1 MTHNQYWR
9 AYARQNAMY
18 ERYGA
23 YLFRVAIR
31 KSIAPV
37 LVSLNPADLDNRPI
51 YQAFEKYYLYV
62 GKKHKEW
69 EDKQWERKFPGSQ
82 AIRGKN
88 GSEDLSLK
96 EDERESPRHSRARAR
111 EEVGLFA
118 RIRLSFSNAMWLRRL
133 KDMINGLDTA
143 SRVTGITETVRKRIQ
158 KILSEASQEEIQTRR
173 IAARLRREV
182 GIEMTPARAKMI
194 ARTET
199 TRVTNEAAKH
209 SALELGID
217 LDKFWIATLDDKT
230 RDAHREMNNQKP
242 IGANEKFLVGGRL
255 MDKPGDP
262 AGGAAN
268 CINCRCVVAYIP
280 KGGRR
285 L

>member
-1 MTHNQYWR
+1 MTPTQYWR
-9 AYARQNAMY
+9 AYARQNAKY

-23 YLFRVAIR
+23 YLFRAAIR
-31 KSIAPV
+31 KAVAPV
-37 LVSLNPADLDNRPI
+37 LVSLNPNDLDIRPL

-69 EDKQWERKFPGSQ
+69 EDSQWERKLPGSW
-82 AIRGKN
+82 ALRGKADATDN
-88 GSEDLSLK
+88 LRTK
-96 EDERESPRHSRARAR
+96 EDERESTRQQPRIR

-118 RIRLSFSNAMWLRRL
+118 RIRLSFGNAMWLRRL
-133 KDMINGLDTA
+133 RDLINGLDTA
-143 SRVTGITETVRKRIQ
+143 SRVTGITETIRKRIQ
-158 KILSEASQEEIQTRR
+158 KILSEASQEEIQTRK

-199 TRVTNEAAKH
+199 TRVTNEAAKQ

-242 IGANEKFLVGGRL
+242 IGANEKFLVGGMP